1 MAELLLQAG
10 FTESVILKEE
20 AGTDTLSSVR
30 AVLSLVRGHEAVY
43 ACTSA
48 YHLPRCLILLRL
60 GGVTARACP
69 PPPAATVADRLRQW
83 YWRLR
88 EAFALPYDVLLML
101 WLRVTRQ
108 L

>member
-10 FTESVILKEE
+10 FTESVIFKEE

-30 AVLSLVRGHEAVY
+30 AVLRLVRGQAAVY
-43 ACTSA
+43 ACTSV

-69 PPPAATVADRLRQW
+69 PPPAAAADRLRQW

-88 EAFALPYDVLLML
+88 EAPALPYDVLLML